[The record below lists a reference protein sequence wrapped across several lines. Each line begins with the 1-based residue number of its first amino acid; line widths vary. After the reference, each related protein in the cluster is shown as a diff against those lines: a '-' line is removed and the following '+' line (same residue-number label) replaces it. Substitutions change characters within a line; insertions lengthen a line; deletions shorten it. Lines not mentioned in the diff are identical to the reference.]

1 MLYRHCLLFI
11 FFSLAAVLSYA
22 EPVRV
27 PDWAVNLG
35 EGEYLGVS
43 LPGGGQRQAEVM
55 ALMGMCQQRMLFCG
69 SSAVFEDSVSY
80 DVRKVGLLTSGETVV
95 LISSGNSRTDYVRVT
110 ISHPFYTFPTYE
122 TSRFEADIQVEGEC
136 GMLVLASYSSNY
148 YQGRPALV
156 EHQWGKGKVLHFG
169 GTFTRENIKDF
180 LAYTGAL
187 SAFKDLAE
195 LPQDCELGVREKD
208 GKQYLMVLNYSP
220 EEQRIVLKV
229 PVEDMDTE
237 EKVQGQAVLKGYETK
252 VYRCC

>member
-1 MLYRHCLLFI
+1 MSTSESGKQVETGI
-11 FFSLAAVLSYA
+11 FNDILAAG
-22 EPVRV
+22 P
-27 PDWAVNLG
+27 
-35 EGEYLGVS
+35 
-43 LPGGGQRQAEVM
+43 
-55 ALMGMCQQRMLFCG
+55 
-69 SSAVFEDSVSY
+69 
-80 DVRKVGLLTSGETVV
+80 ETK
-95 LISSGNSRTDYVRVT
+95 
-110 ISHPFYTFPTYE
+110 
-122 TSRFEADIQVEGEC
+122 
-136 GMLVLASYSSNY
+136 VLASYSSNY